1 MGRIEYRKGLTHIFA
16 ETDAFR
22 WRYIRPIFNTEVKSD
37 KLLAVLMLVSLVVSA
52 SCEGV
57 NDESDLHP
65 LSVGEHTFYVEIAET
80 PEDRARGLMHRDSL
94 PDDHGMLF
102 VFDRDQQLS
111 FWMKDTSIPLSI
123 AYIARDGTIREI
135 HDMEPFSLEPVRSTR
150 SVRYALE
157 VNRGAFE
164 AAGIHV
170 GDRVDVSDF

>member
-1 MGRIEYRKGLTHIFA
+1 MRMPYRSA
-16 ETDAFR
+16 VVVA
-22 WRYIRPIFNTEVKSD
+22 S
-37 KLLAVLMLVSLVVSA
+37 LALLVVSA
-52 SCEGV
+52 CGGA
-57 NDESDLHP
+57 NDESDLYP

-80 PEDRARGLMHRDSL
+80 PDERARGLMHRDSL

-135 HDMEPFSLEPVRSTR
+135 YDMEPFSLEPVRSTR

-157 VNRGAFE
+157 VNHGAFE
-164 AAGIHV
+164 QAGIDI
-170 GDRVDVSDF
+170 GDRVDISEF

>member
-1 MGRIEYRKGLTHIFA
+1 MRMRYRFA
-16 ETDAFR
+16 SVVTSLA
-22 WRYIRPIFNTEVKSD
+22 
-37 KLLAVLMLVSLVVSA
+37 LLVLVA
-52 SCEGV
+52 CGGA
-57 NDESDLHP
+57 NDDSDLYP
-65 LSVGEHTFYVEIAET
+65 LSVGDHTFYVEIAET
-80 PEDRARGLMHRDSL
+80 PDERARGLMHRDSL

-135 HDMEPFSLEPVRSTR
+135 YDMEPFSLEPVRSTR

-164 AAGIHV
+164 EAGIDI
-170 GDRVDVSDF
+170 GDRVDISEF

>member
-1 MGRIEYRKGLTHIFA
+1 MHMPHRFA
-16 ETDAFR
+16 LIMSSFLLLVASACGETEAED
-22 WRYIRPIFNTEVKSD
+22 
-37 KLLAVLMLVSLVVSA
+37 
-52 SCEGV
+52 
-57 NDESDLHP
+57 DLHP
-65 LSVGEHTFYVEIAET
+65 LSVGDHTFYVEIAQTSDE
-80 PEDRARGLMHRDSL
+80 RAQGLMNRDSL

-102 VFDRDQQLS
+102 VFDRDQRLS

-164 AAGIHV
+164 EAGIEI
-170 GDRVDVSDF
+170 GDRVDIPEL